1 MPTAADVSGHLRDAV
16 LARLTRLTRF
26 DDGVPLVGTTGSLAS
41 DFGVTSTALLSALRD
56 LLEAGRIVVEM
67 EPAGRLSIRLD
78 DLYAAPA
85 LRLV

>member
-1 MPTAADVSGHLRDAV
+1 MSTAADVSGYLRGAV
-16 LARLTRLTRF
+16 LTRLARF